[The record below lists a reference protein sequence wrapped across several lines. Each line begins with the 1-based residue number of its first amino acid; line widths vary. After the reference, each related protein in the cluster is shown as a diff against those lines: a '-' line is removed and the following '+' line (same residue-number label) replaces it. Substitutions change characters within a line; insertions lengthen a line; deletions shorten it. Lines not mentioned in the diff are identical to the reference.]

1 MGESV
6 TTQMSKLFIT
16 CVLCAI
22 VFATSAPESFIE
34 NDALVPEALIETD
47 ATQGPVDV
55 LKNQFDEITARLK
68 DGEKVGRTMKK
79 TINTMLALIKTS
91 IQPIIMTAHTS
102 DQARIHE
109 SHRAVKD
116 LDSGWKITFKG
127 FKDQSSVL
135 HKQINSHND
144 EAKLLATAAQNHKNR
159 VKDYESKVSSE
170 RKKCCTKDNLAVP
183 KLEYTPANAV
193 CDYTAVSSAQVC
205 IDAAKAALSTAVDAD
220 FRKGLA
226 RYQAAI
232 KVFTSAVAA
241 KKNAKGVFG
250 RSARQCSKRIG
261 IVTGL
266 ASVILAALPK
276 LRKSFSDTGKIYKS
290 KFTKA
295 MASYNKVKKDVKKNE
310 KTRKVQWASVVE
322 IKCMLKSF
330 RDGGKFDKAAWKKCR
345 CFVSKGAQKKAG
357 RGLIEVSNNVK
368 SNVLSQKAASCK
380 VPPCNEELLE
390 EESSVDLSVA
400 LICVKKLV
408 IVFRKTPAE
417 LVWKLK
423 PFNKLSSIKTSKK
436 TCALKEQANE
446 KAKCTIQGQK
456 PPQVCK
462 TGARTK
468 KKGKTTKK
476 KGKTTKSPTKRPT
489 KQPTKN
495 PTKNPTKQPTKNPTK
510 QPAKTGSGACT
521 AKLGGTVFHTKAWQ
535 QGM

>member
-34 NDALVPEALIETD
+34 NDALVHEALTETD
-47 ATQGPVDV
+47 ATQGPVDA
-55 LKNQFDEITARLK
+55 LKNQFDEITTKLK
-68 DGEKVGRTMKK
+68 DGAKVGRSMKE
-79 TINTMLALIKTS
+79 TINTMLALIEGS
-91 IQPIIMTAHTS
+91 IQPSITTAHTS

-109 SHRAVKD
+109 SHSAVND

-159 VKDYESKVSSE
+159 IKDYESKVSSE

-183 KLEYTPANAV
+183 QLEYTPANAV

-205 IDAAKAALSTAVDAD
+205 IDAAKAALSSAVDAD
-220 FRKGLA
+220 FTQGVK
-226 RYQAAI
+226 RYKAAANACR
-232 KVFTSAVAA
+232 SAVAA
-241 KKNAKGVFG
+241 NENAKGSYERTTLECF
-250 RSARQCSKRIG
+250 KRIG
-261 IVTGL
+261 IVTSM
-266 ASVILAALPK
+266 ASVIHTALPK
-276 LRKSFSDTGKIYKS
+276 LRKSFSDTGKMYKS

-295 MASYNKVKKDVKKNE
+295 MASYHKVNKDVKKNA

-330 RDGGKFDKAAWKKCR
+330 RDGGKFNKAAWKKCR

-357 RGLIEVSNNVK
+357 RGLIEVSNNKQPNVLSHEAASCKVPPCNDELQKAGKKLIEVADNEK
-368 SNVLSQKAASCK
+368 SNVLSLKAASCK

-400 LICVKKLV
+400 LICVKKLG
-408 IVFRKTPAE
+408 IVFRKIPTE

-446 KAKCTIQGQK
+446 KAKCIIQGQEIG
-456 PPQVCK
+456 QVCK
-462 TGARTK
+462 TGADWTRAPTK
-468 KKGKTTKK
+468 QPTKQP
-476 KGKTTKSPTKRPT
+476 TKRPTKRPT
-489 KQPTKN
+489 KQPTK
-495 PTKNPTKQPTKNPTK
+495 QPTKK
-510 QPAKTGSGACT
+510 KG
-521 AKLGGTVFHTKAWQ
+521 
-535 QGM
+535 

>member
-1 MGESV
+1 MGRV
-6 TTQMSKLFIT
+6 APRRMSKLFVA
-16 CVLCAI
+16 CVLCTI

-68 DGEKVGRTMKK
+68 DGEKVGRTMKE

-159 VKDYESKVSSE
+159 IKDYESKVSSE

-183 KLEYTPANAV
+183 QLEYTPANAV

-205 IDAAKAALSTAVDAD
+205 IDAAKAALSSAVDAD
-220 FRKGLA
+220 FTQGVK
-226 RYQAAI
+226 RYKAAA
-232 KVFTSAVAA
+232 KSCTSAVAA
-241 KKNAKGVFG
+241 KKNAKGG
-250 RSARQCSKRIG
+250 YERTTLECSKRIG
-261 IVTGL
+261 ILTNL
-266 ASVILAALPK
+266 ASVIHAALPK

-295 MASYNKVKKDVKKNE
+295 MASYHKVNKDVKKNE
-310 KTRKVQWASVVE
+310 KTRKVQWASVAE

-330 RDGGKFDKAAWKKCR
+330 CDGGKFDKAAWKKCR

-357 RGLIEVSNNVK
+357 RGLIEVSDNEQP
-368 SNVLSQKAASCK
+368 NVLSQN
-380 VPPCNEELLE
+380 VLLFDCDFDRN
-390 EESSVDLSVA
+390 S
-400 LICVKKLV
+400 
-408 IVFRKTPAE
+408 
-417 LVWKLK
+417 
-423 PFNKLSSIKTSKK
+423 
-436 TCALKEQANE
+436 
-446 KAKCTIQGQK
+446 
-456 PPQVCK
+456 
-462 TGARTK
+462 TGN
-468 KKGKTTKK
+468 
-476 KGKTTKSPTKRPT
+476 S
-489 KQPTKN
+489 N
-495 PTKNPTKQPTKNPTK
+495 
-510 QPAKTGSGACT
+510 
-521 AKLGGTVFHTKAWQ
+521 V
-535 QGM
+535 